1 MMKEISSYTIKLAIL
16 IVLLCAS
23 SAVLAFSQQNALGQF
38 EGQTDIGNMISAGSA
53 HYNPQSQDYLISGGV
68 YARKNPKNAV
78 HFVWKKM
85 SGNFILRARA
95 HFTGKKSVSGRKF
108 GWMIRSSLDSASP
121 FVAAAVN
128 GSGESELRYKP
139 IQNTKIKEVQPNVN
153 KADVIQLERKGNV
166 FIMSVARF
174 GEPFKS
180 VRISNIDLG
189 KQVYVGLFVDSD
201 DGSEKVRFENV
212 RIVIPAG
219 KNLVPYHNFLGSN
232 LEIMNVKTGHRKII
246 YRENASLQAPNWTPD
261 GKTLIYN
268 KSGHLYRFDLAT
280 GEPTLMNTG
289 FADHINNDHVLS
301 FGGKLLG
308 ISNTAKN
315 GEGKSNI
322 YILPAAGG
330 TPRRITSKSPSYLH
344 GWSPDNKWLVYPGKR
359 NGNFDIYKI
368 SVNGG
373 KEIRLTHAK
382 GLDDGS
388 EYTPDG
394 KWIYFNSVR
403 SGTMQIWR
411 MKPDGSDQERVT
423 HDQFNDWFPHISP
436 DGKWIEFLS
445 YTQKVPS
452 GEHPFY
458 KHVYLQLMPIS
469 GGKPKVIAY
478 LYGGQGTIN
487 VPSWSPDSKRIA
499 FISNTGM

>member
-1 MMKEISSYTIKLAIL
+1 MMKEISSSTIKIAIL
-16 IVLLCAS
+16 VILLC
-23 SAVLAFSQQNALGQF
+23 SANVVVSFSQQNALGQF
-38 EGQTDIGNMISAGSA
+38 EGQTTIGRVKSAGSTY
-53 HYNPQSQDYLISGGV
+53 YNPQPQDYLISGGV
-68 YARKNPKNAV
+68 NESGNHKNAV

-85 SGNFILRARA
+85 NGDFILRSRA
-95 HFTGKKSVSGRKF
+95 HFSDKKQVSGRKF
-108 GWMIRSSLDSASP
+108 GWMIRSSLDSASL

-128 GSGESELRYKP
+128 SSGESELRYKP
-139 IQNTKIKEVQPNVN
+139 AKNASIKEIQPNVN
-153 KADVIQLERKGNV
+153 KSDVIQLERKGNV
-166 FIMSVARF
+166 FIMSVAHF

-180 VRISNIDLG
+180 VRISNIGLG
-189 KQVYVGLFVDSD
+189 KQVYVGLFVDSQD
-201 DGSEKVRFENV
+201 RSEKVRFENV

-219 KNLVPYHNFLGSN
+219 KSLVPYHNFLGSN

-246 YRENASLQAPNWTPD
+246 YRENASLQAPNWTPG

-268 KSGHLYRFDLAT
+268 KNGHLYRFNLAT
-280 GEPTLMNTG
+280 DEPTLMNTG

-315 GEGKSNI
+315 GKGKSNI

-330 TPRRITSKSPSYLH
+330 TPRRITSKGPSYLH

-373 KEIRLTHAK
+373 KEIRLTRAK

-458 KHVYLQLMPIS
+458 KHVYLQLMPVS
-469 GGKPKVIAY
+469 GGKSKIIAY